1 MKIAPNVSRNC
12 KHGSLGDS
20 DESERGGGR
29 VVTLRGKP
37 INIGKSTIPHGQ
49 NAEEWKQFKDV
60 STHQNYDFLVH
71 LSTLPITNTGQRKV
85 FR

>member
-1 MKIAPNVSRNC
+1 MSR
-12 KHGSLGDS
+12 KEGEAGLSPF
-20 DESERGGGR
+20 E
-29 VVTLRGKP
+29 GKP